1 MVKVGKKIAKHRIA
15 ILIIGFLL
23 LIPSAF
29 GYFNTRVNYDIL
41 YYLPDNI
48 DTMKGQEIL
57 MDDFGKGAFAIEVVE
72 GMTTK
77 EVTDVKKKIEAVDGV
92 ADVIW
97 YDSISD
103 LSVPIDSLPDKIK
116 DIFQKDD
123 STLMAIFFDDTTSAD
138 NTMDAIT
145 EIRSITNKQ
154 CYLSSMSAVVTD
166 IKALSEKE
174 TSMYVLIAIPI
185 LSIKNTGRIQQFV
198 QRARTMDVSTTA
210 ISTYIEVSFSES
222 ALISVTTAD
231 ILLR

>member
-48 DTMKGQEIL
+48 DTM
-57 MDDFGKGAFAIEVVE
+57 DDFGKGAFAMEVVE

-103 LSVPIDSLPDKIK
+103 LSVPIDSLPD
-116 DIFQKDD
+116 
-123 STLMAIFFDDTTSAD
+123 
-138 NTMDAIT
+138 
-145 EIRSITNKQ
+145 
-154 CYLSSMSAVVTD
+154 
-166 IKALSEKE
+166 
-174 TSMYVLIAIPI
+174 
-185 LSIKNTGRIQQFV
+185 
-198 QRARTMDVSTTA
+198 
-210 ISTYIEVSFSES
+210 
-222 ALISVTTAD
+222 
-231 ILLR
+231 

>member
-57 MDDFGKGAFAIEVVE
+57 MDDFGKGAFAMEVVE

-92 ADVIW
+92 ADVI
-97 YDSISD
+97 
-103 LSVPIDSLPDKIK
+103 
-116 DIFQKDD
+116 
-123 STLMAIFFDDTTSAD
+123 
-138 NTMDAIT
+138 
-145 EIRSITNKQ
+145 
-154 CYLSSMSAVVTD
+154 
-166 IKALSEKE
+166 
-174 TSMYVLIAIPI
+174 
-185 LSIKNTGRIQQFV
+185 
-198 QRARTMDVSTTA
+198 
-210 ISTYIEVSFSES
+210 
-222 ALISVTTAD
+222 
-231 ILLR
+231 

>member
-123 STLMAIFFDDTTSAD
+123 STLMAIFFDRHSDTEHKEYRK
-138 NTMDAIT
+138 NPAICT
-145 EIRSITNKQ
+145 ESKNNGCKYHGDQHVHRSLFFGECLDIRYD
-154 CYLSSMSAVVTD
+154 C
-166 IKALSEKE
+166 
-174 TSMYVLIAIPI
+174 
-185 LSIKNTGRIQQFV
+185 
-198 QRARTMDVSTTA
+198 
-210 ISTYIEVSFSES
+210 
-222 ALISVTTAD
+222 
-231 ILLR
+231 

>member
-57 MDDFGKGAFAIEVVE
+57 MDDFGKGAFAMEVVE

-97 YDSISD
+97 YDSVSD
-103 LSVPIDSLPDKIK
+103 LSVPIDSLPDKFK
-116 DIFQKDD
+116 K
-123 STLMAIFFDDTTSAD
+123 M
-138 NTMDAIT
+138 
-145 EIRSITNKQ
+145 
-154 CYLSSMSAVVTD
+154 
-166 IKALSEKE
+166 
-174 TSMYVLIAIPI
+174 IPH
-185 LSIKNTGRIQQFV
+185 
-198 QRARTMDVSTTA
+198 
-210 ISTYIEVSFSES
+210 
-222 ALISVTTAD
+222 
-231 ILLR
+231 